1 MNLFGPDPVAEMSID
16 ELSRAAGGSGIGVMP
31 QDQSMRIRAAERLQR
46 EERPMSVTSDKAWKY
61 ILGGEAVRAGIEM
74 GVSNPAIKAPLRKY
88 GLLFDA
94 ASNAFGANSSTN
106 AGNDPYGRV
115 RYNNGVLEQVSP
127 SGTDAGS
134 QATNAIEGL
143 ISAAQW
149 TKIGALPASL
159 FAGELTESQIHQ
171 AERDKAPILADI
183 AARKGS
189 YADLENAVRDLSVM
203 NTAQSEP
210 GKVSDALWSGLRE
223 EKKAVVDRHLSS
235 LRSAIASG
243 DKAKIDTAA
252 EMIPHLAEYMDR
264 FNADMEAVQTGSQE
278 FTWPF
283 ARVAETVADEAPNL
297 TMTHYLNPDRFIE
310 TLSGNTPSFGFLDYW
325 DPSGKN
331 MQQYKRQRA
340 WQGKDKRTRT
350 QGPELIEELH
360 RRALEET
367 NGVDPRAA
375 RDAKQKAIADNFSVA
390 DPGFGLYQ

>member
-1 MNLFGPDPVAEMSID
+1 MNLFGPDPVAEMSLD
-16 ELSRAAGGSGIGVMP
+16 ELSRAAGGSSIGVMP

-46 EERPMSVTSDKAWKY
+46 EQRPMSVTSDKAWKY
-61 ILGGEAVRAGIEM
+61 MLGGEAVRAGVEM
-74 GVSNPAIKAPLRKY
+74 GVKNPVIKAPLRRY
-88 GLLFDA
+88 GLLLDA
-94 ASNAFGANSSTN
+94 ASNTFGANSSTN

-149 TKIGALPASL
+149 TKVGALPASL

-171 AERDKAPILADI
+171 AEREKAPILAEI
-183 AARKGS
+183 ASRRGS
-189 YADLENAVRDLSVM
+189 YADPENAVRDLSIM

-210 GKVSDALWSGLRE
+210 GKISDALWSGLRE
-223 EKKAVVDRHLSS
+223 EKKALVDRHLSK

-264 FNADMEAVQTGSQE
+264 FSADMEAVQTGSQE

-283 ARVAETVADEAPNL
+283 TRFAETVSDEAPNL
-297 TMTHYLNPDRFIE
+297 SMTHYLNPDRLIE
-310 TLSGNTPSFGFLDYW
+310 TLSGNTPNFGFLDYW
-325 DPSGKN
+325 NPSGKN
-331 MQQYKRQRA
+331 MEQYGRQRA
-340 WQGKDKRTRT
+340 WSGKDKRTRT
-350 QGPELIEELH
+350 QGPDLLEELH
-360 RRALEET
+360 KRALEET
-367 NGVDPRAA
+367 GGVDPRSVRA
-375 RDAKQKAIADNFSVA
+375 AKQKAIADNFSVA
-390 DPGFGLYQ
+390 DPGYGLYQ